1 MFKRLFTWLIAFM
14 IAFSPILAEAKS
26 YRSSPGKSSYK
37 SRGTIYKPYKSVRNS
52 SSYESKAYGGQKSIT
67 HPKSTFKTGGTK
79 YNANER
85 YKNSGLPKVER
96 SATAKNQFLK
106 SKGYKKVPS
115 GYEIDHIIPL
125 SKGGRDEPSNMQLIP
140 KIVHKQKTASE
151 RKR

>member
-1 MFKRLFTWLIAFM
+1 MMIRKLLSLFVALM
-14 IAFSPILAEAKS
+14 IAASPVLLEAKS
-26 YRSSPGKSSYK
+26 NRSSYGKSSYK
-37 SRGTIYKPYKSVRNS
+37 SRGSIHRTYKSGSSGVRTYNREGIS
-52 SSYESKAYGGQKSIT
+52 AY
-67 HPKSTFKTGGTK
+67 PKSTYQIGGTK

-96 SATAKNQFLK
+96 SATAKNQFLR

-115 GYEIDHIIPL
+115 GYEIDHVIPL